1 MEGPTLF
8 KRLRLGRQ
16 EASCYAGISLHH
28 DGARGALLR
37 ALPGDRVS
45 IEALAEARGG
55 DTRGEQIATVL
66 RELGARRRT
75 PLTVVLDRSD
85 YALLQIEPPELPP
98 EELHEALR
106 WRVRDMV
113 DFPVDEAVIDQFEL
127 PPSQRAGAPR
137 LSCVVCAP
145 PQPLDE
151 IAVAANGTELRAID
165 IPEMALRDLV
175 MHALDDRPHAWLYLA
190 PRMAL
195 IEILKG
201 DRIWLSRQIELTA
214 GLFQGGE
221 PAAQDIDDLLLE
233 VQRSLDYY
241 QSLYATGPVD
251 SLQVLGTSPAVEAAF
266 VLSAAVYLS
275 VPLGRFELDGFEGLE
290 DHDEQQQR
298 QSLLAIG
305 AALREMPCAA

>member
-1 MEGPTLF
+1 MF
-8 KRLRLGRQ
+8 KRLRSARQ
-16 EASCYAGISLHH
+16 ETSCYAGISLHH

-37 ALPGDRVS
+37 ALPGDGVR

-55 DTRGEQIATVL
+55 DTRGEQIAAVL
-66 RELGARRRT
+66 RDLGARRRT
-75 PLTVVLDRSD
+75 PLTVVLDRGD

-98 EELHEALR
+98 EELTEALR
-106 WRVRDMV
+106 WRIRDMV

-127 PPSQRAGAPR
+127 PPSQRAGSPR
-137 LSCVVCAP
+137 LSCVVAAP
-145 PQPLDE
+145 PQRLDE
-151 IAVAANGTELRAID
+151 IAMAANGTESRAID

-175 MHALDDRPHAWLYLA
+175 MHAQDDHPHAWLYLA

-195 IEILKG
+195 IEILTG

-221 PAAQDIDDLLLE
+221 PAAQDMDDLLLE

-251 SLQVLGTSPAVEAAF
+251 SLQVLGMSPAVEAAF

-275 VPLGRFELDGFEGLE
+275 VPVARFELDRIEGL
-290 DHDEQQQR
+290 DGHDEQQQR
-298 QSLLAIG
+298 QSLLAMG